1 MPVGE
6 TMDQFRAE
14 GAANAPAGSAVP
26 ASPPAPGELPRVI
39 GVAGV
44 AFTAFN
50 CVVGVGIFVLPSL
63 VAGVLGPAA
72 ILAYGVCL
80 VLIGLVALC
89 MAEAGSRVPNA
100 GGLYA
105 YAHAAFGPVI
115 GGVAGMLLLFANAI
129 GSAAALA
136 RFFIDT
142 LATFWPAAG
151 TPLLGAL
158 ALVGI
163 YSTLAL
169 VNVLGARDGSKLSVA
184 IGIMKLTPLV
194 ALVAVGLFAIQPQNL
209 AWPHVPPVAK
219 IGEASLILVLAFIGI
234 ESGLSVSGETRNPSR
249 TIPRAIALALGMI
262 ALLYIGLQT
271 VTQGVLGDALGA
283 STQPLADTAGKLVGP
298 WGYRVIAVLT
308 LASAGGYLVAD
319 MLSSPR
325 VGYALAHD
333 GQLPRFLAY
342 VQPRFRTPAVAI
354 VLYATLVVVLANSGS
369 FRQIATLSVAGTLVL
384 YLITCLSVLRLRVR
398 KVGDAAQ
405 PFVVPGGRIVPIAA
419 TVIILWLLSTLALR
433 ELIAMLVFVLVA
445 SLLCLW
451 TQVRRQAAAR
461 KME

>member
-1 MPVGE
+1 MDKRRIEAPLVG
-6 TMDQFRAE
+6 
-14 GAANAPAGSAVP
+14 PAQ
-26 ASPPAPGELPRVI
+26 LPRVI
-39 GVAGV
+39 GVGGV

-89 MAEAGSRVPNA
+89 MAEAGSRVPEA

-105 YAHAAFGPVI
+105 YATAAFGPVT
-115 GGVAGMLLLFANAI
+115 GGVAGMLLLFANAM

-142 LATFWPAAG
+142 LGTFWPAVAA
-151 TPLLGAL
+151 PWLGAIVL
-158 ALVGI
+158 VLVYAL
-163 YSTLAL
+163 LAL

-194 ALVAVGLFAIQPQNL
+194 GLVLVGLFALQPQNL
-209 AWPHVPPVAK
+209 AWPAVPPLPK

-234 ESGLSVSGETRNPSR
+234 ESGLSVSGETRNPAR

-262 ALLYIGLQT
+262 AALYIGLQT
-271 VTQGVLGDALGA
+271 VTQGVLGAALA
-283 STQPLADTAGKLVGP
+283 TSSAPLADTADELLGP
-298 WGYRVIAVLT
+298 WGYRAIALLT

-325 VGYALAHD
+325 VGYALGYA
-333 GQLPRFLAY
+333 GQLPRFMAY
-342 VQPRFRTPAVAI
+342 VHPRFQTPAAAI
-354 VLYATLVVVLANSGS
+354 VLYAALVVAVAISAS

-384 YLITCLSVLRLRVR
+384 YLIVCLSVLRLRSQLA
-398 KVGDAAQ
+398 GAQ
-405 PFVVPGGRIVPIAA
+405 ASPFVIPGGPFVPLAA
-419 TVIILWLLSTLALR
+419 AVIILWLLSTLARR
-433 ELIAMLVFVLVA
+433 ELLATLAFLLVA
-445 SLLCLW
+445 TLVCWLRGRS
-451 TQVRRQAAAR
+451 VRRSPAPSG
-461 KME
+461 